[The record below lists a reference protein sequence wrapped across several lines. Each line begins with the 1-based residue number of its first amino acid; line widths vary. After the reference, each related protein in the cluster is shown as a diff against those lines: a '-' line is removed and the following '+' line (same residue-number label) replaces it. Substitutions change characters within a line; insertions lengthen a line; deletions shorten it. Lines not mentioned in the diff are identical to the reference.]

1 MAFIIDAGE
10 MDRRITIQRYNP
22 AVKSRTG
29 ERIEEGWADL
39 ATCWA
44 RVRSAA
50 SREFWEAQAAHAEL
64 THDVTIRYRAGITA
78 DMRLR
83 FSGRVFDIVAPPV
96 DPEDRH
102 AFLILKCREVTT

>member
-64 THDVTIRYRAGITA
+64 THDVTIRFRTDVTA
-78 DMRLR
+78 DMRVKLG
-83 FSGRVFDIVAPPV
+83 SRVFDIVAPPV

-102 AFLILKCREVTT
+102 AYLILKCREVTT